1 MLSEPPSSLTVEAY
15 VDLCHDMRVAELNH
29 IKKYSAA
36 TTDEFA
42 KLAHYIWRLGATRSA
57 ADTVVEAMITVPSLR
72 RISSDIRRV
81 TTPETIDKTVH
92 SSCISPHEVLYGAI
106 EDSKTSNPLQ
116 CEHAFKR
123 LLELDPPTT
132 RPIKKK
138 MAAGERIITRVHAEL
153 QIADTY
159 SRLQDMKFV
168 DDDKYIGCSKPACYF
183 CYLWLCNHKHYY
195 VPPATHYKIIS
206 GCRGPDDNL
215 NQSGAS
221 VLIEM
226 YSKMSREI
234 GQDIFDF
241 LHQNANPRRQYM
253 STEASTRAP
262 SQISATSD
270 R

>member
-1 MLSEPPSSLTVEAY
+1 
-15 VDLCHDMRVAELNH
+15 MRGAELNH
-29 IKKYSAA
+29 IKQYSAA
-36 TTDEFA
+36 TTDKFA
-42 KLAHYIWRLGATRSA
+42 ELAHYIWRLGATRSA

-72 RISSDIRRV
+72 RISDIIRRV
-81 TTPETIDKTVH
+81 TTPETIDKTLH
-92 SSCISPHEVLYGAI
+92 SSCMSPHEVLYGVV
-106 EDSKTSNPLQ
+106 EDSRNSNPLQ
-116 CEHAFKR
+116 REQAFKR
-123 LLELDPPTT
+123 LLELDPPRT

-138 MAAGERIITRVHAEL
+138 MADREKIVTRVHAEL
-153 QIADTY
+153 QIADVY
-159 SRLQDMKFV
+159 SRSQDMKFV

-195 VPPATHYKIIS
+195 VHPATHYKIIP

-234 GQDIFDF
+234 GQDIFHF

-253 STEASTRAP
+253 STEASTRSS
-262 SQISATSD
+262 SQISATRD